1 MFIRFFFVLLS
12 LHFFLVGGLLAKD
25 LEQLLEEEGLLEKK
39 EKSVSKDDAEVLE
52 ALGAS
57 VGTNFYKFGFDDSEV
72 KFFLKGLHK
81 GLAGDVKEERIR
93 AMGPRIQAFMR
104 PRMKAAQAREREE
117 EKKLMAN
124 LKVPMDLEIQTS
136 VGEKTTLG
144 DLAKGKKGVLLDFWA
159 SWCGPCMNLMP
170 ELEKKAKKLGPKG
183 IVVAGINTENA
194 DKAESVR
201 KKRKIKFSW
210 LVEPDGR
217 PLSQMLKI
225 NSIPRMILV
234 DPDGKVLFNGHPMD
248 DELVTVLADLGV
260 K

>member
-1 MFIRFFFVLLS
+1 MINRYFFVLLF
-12 LHFFLVGGLLAKD
+12 LFFYLSGGLLAK
-25 LEQLLEEEGLLEKK
+25 EGKA
-39 EKSVSKDDAEVLE
+39 KSVSQEDAEVLE

-57 VGTNFYKFGFDDSEV
+57 VGTNFYKFGFDDTEME
-72 KFFLKGLHK
+72 FFLKGLRQ
-81 GLAGDVKEERIR
+81 GLAGEVKEKDIR
-93 AMGPRIQAFMR
+93 SMGPRIQAFMR
-104 PRMKAAQAREREE
+104 PRMEVAQARERKE

-136 VGEKTTLG
+136 AGEKTTLG

-170 ELEKKAKKLGPKG
+170 ELQKKAKKLGSKG
-183 IVVAGINTENA
+183 ILVAGMNTENA
-194 DKAESVR
+194 GKAESVR
-201 KKRKIKFSW
+201 KKRKIGFTW
-210 LVEPDGR
+210 LVEPEGR

-234 DPDGKVLFNGHPMD
+234 APDGKVLFNGHPMD
-248 DELVTVLADLGV
+248 DELVSTLADLGV

>member
-1 MFIRFFFVLLS
+1 MINRYLFVLL
-12 LHFFLVGGLLAKD
+12 FLPFYLSGGLLAK
-25 LEQLLEEEGLLEKK
+25 EGKA
-39 EKSVSKDDAEVLE
+39 KSVSKEDAEVLE

-57 VGTNFYKFGFDDSEV
+57 VGTNFYKFGFDDTEME
-72 KFFLKGLHK
+72 FFLKGLRQ
-81 GLAGDVKEERIR
+81 GLAGELKEKDIR
-93 AMGPRIQAFMR
+93 SMGPRIQAFMR
-104 PRMKAAQAREREE
+104 PRMEAAQARERKE

-136 VGEKTTLG
+136 AGEKTTLG

-170 ELEKKAKKLGPKG
+170 ELQKKAKKLGSKG
-183 IVVAGINTENA
+183 ILVVGMNTENA
-194 DKAESVR
+194 GKAESVR
-201 KKRKIKFSW
+201 KKRKIGFTW
-210 LVEPDGR
+210 LVEPEGR

-234 DPDGKVLFNGHPMD
+234 SPDGKVLFNGHPMD
-248 DELVTVLADLGV
+248 DELVSTLADLGV

>member
-1 MFIRFFFVLLS
+1 MNNRSIFFLLS
-12 LHFFLVGGLLAKD
+12 LLFYLSGGLLAK
-25 LEQLLEEEGLLEKK
+25 EGKG
-39 EKSVSKDDAEVLE
+39 KSVPKEDAEVLE

-57 VGTNFYKFGFDDSEV
+57 VGTNFYKFGFDNTEME
-72 KFFLKGLHK
+72 FFLKGLRQ
-81 GLAGDVKEERIR
+81 GLAGEVKEKDIR
-93 AMGPRIQAFMR
+93 SMGPRIQAFMR
-104 PRMKAAQAREREE
+104 PRMEAAQARKREE

-124 LKVPMDLEIQTS
+124 LKVPMDLQIQTS
-136 VGEKTTLG
+136 TGEKTTLG

-170 ELEKKAKKLGPKG
+170 ELQKKAKKLGSKG
-183 IVVAGINTENA
+183 ILVAGMNTENA

-201 KKRKIKFSW
+201 KKRKIGFTW
-210 LVEPDGR
+210 LVEPEGR

-248 DELVTVLADLGV
+248 DELVSTLATLGV

>member
-1 MFIRFFFVLLS
+1 MS
-12 LHFFLVGGLLAKD
+12 GGLLAK
-25 LEQLLEEEGLLEKK
+25 EGKA
-39 EKSVSKDDAEVLE
+39 KSVSQEDAEVLE

-57 VGTNFYKFGFDDSEV
+57 VGTNFYKVGFDDTEME
-72 KFFLKGLHK
+72 FFLKGLRQ
-81 GLAGDVKEERIR
+81 GLAGEVKEKDIR
-93 AMGPRIQAFMR
+93 SMGPRIQAFMR
-104 PRMKAAQAREREE
+104 PRMEAAQARERKE

-136 VGEKTTLG
+136 AGEKTTLG

-170 ELEKKAKKLGPKG
+170 ELQKKAKKLGSKG
-183 IVVAGINTENA
+183 ILVAGMNTENA
-194 DKAESVR
+194 GKAESVR
-201 KKRKIKFSW
+201 EKRKIGFTW
-210 LVEPDGR
+210 LVEPEGR

-234 DPDGKVLFNGHPMD
+234 APDGKVLFNGHPMD
-248 DELVTVLADLGV
+248 DELVSTLADLGV

>member
-1 MFIRFFFVLLS
+1 MNNRSFFVLLS
-12 LHFFLVGGLLAKD
+12 LLFYLSGGLLAK
-25 LEQLLEEEGLLEKK
+25 EGKSA
-39 EKSVSKDDAEVLE
+39 SVSKEDAEVLE

-57 VGTNFYKFGFDDSEV
+57 VGTNFYKFGFDDTEME
-72 KFFLKGLHK
+72 FFLKGLRQ
-81 GLAGDVKEERIR
+81 GLAGEVKEKEIR
-93 AMGPRIQAFMR
+93 SMGPRIQAFMR
-104 PRMKAAQAREREE
+104 PRMEAAQARKREE

-136 VGEKTTLG
+136 AGEKTTLG

-170 ELEKKAKKLGPKG
+170 ELQKKAKKLGSKG
-183 IVVAGINTENA
+183 ILVAGMNTENA
-194 DKAESVR
+194 GKAESVR
-201 KKRKIKFSW
+201 KKRKIGFTW
-210 LVEPDGR
+210 LVEPEGR

-234 DPDGKVLFNGHPMD
+234 APDGKVLFNGHPMD
-248 DELVTVLADLGV
+248 DELVSTLADLGV